1 MSGDI
6 RSIANG
12 TAYDIVVVGA
22 GGAGMAA
29 ALFAAIDG
37 RKVLLVER
45 TEYVGG
51 TTAFSGAT
59 TWIPNT
65 LHKAGV
71 NGDDNPEK
79 AAAFLRGVVGNHSS
93 EAMRDAFLRNGPDAI
108 ARLEAETDVHFR
120 ARPLHPDY
128 VQEVEGAT
136 VRGRALEPLPFDGRK
151 LGKDLALV
159 RPPIPEFTVLGG
171 MMVDRDDIP
180 HLLNMKNSWKSF
192 LYSIRIV
199 GRFGLDRVRWGRGTR
214 LLMGNALIGRL
225 LYSLRKCRVDIL
237 VNTSVE
243 ELVRGKS
250 GIEGLVIRDGIDDG
264 GTRRRIAVRHG
275 VIMATGGFTRHPKR
289 RAELLPEAAVYSPT
303 APGATGEMQDL
314 ALNAGARFG
323 TSGCDHAFW
332 APMSVRRRADGSMA
346 VFPHFVLDRGKPGFV
361 TVNKAGRRFVNEA
374 ASYHQFV
381 QAMFR
386 TNDESPC
393 IPAFLITDS
402 EGLRKYGIGMV
413 RPGGKGLKPFFDD
426 GYLTEEP
433 TLAELARKL
442 DIDALGLEDTV
453 RRMNGFAASGVDP
466 DFGRGTTAYHHVN
479 GDAAHKPNPNLGT
492 IGTAPFYAVRLHP
505 GDIGA
510 STGLVTDEHAQ
521 VLGPDDKPIGGLY
534 ACGNDMQS
542 IMGGTYPGPGITIG
556 PGITFAYIAARH
568 AGGRTSAERSAR
580 EKTAQEKTIA
590 ANAFAGE
597 IEQ

>member
-6 RSIANG
+6 RDIADG

-37 RKVLLVER
+37 QKVLLVER

-65 LHKAGV
+65 QHKASV

-93 EAMRDAFLRNGPDAI
+93 EALRDAFLRNGPAAI
-108 ARLEAETDVHFR
+108 ARLEAESDVHFR

-180 HLLNMKNSWKSF
+180 HLLNMKNSLKSF
-192 LYSIRIV
+192 LHSMRIV
-199 GRFGLDRVRWGRGTR
+199 GRYGIDRVRWGRGTR

-225 LYSLRKCRVDIL
+225 LYSLRKRGVDIL
-237 VNTSVE
+237 VKTSVE

-250 GIEGLVIRDGIDDG
+250 GIEGLVVRDGTSDG

-314 ALNAGARFG
+314 ALDAGARFG

-332 APMSVRRRADGSMA
+332 APMSVRRRADGSQA

-386 TNDESPC
+386 TNDDSPC
-393 IPAFLITDS
+393 IPTFLITDI

-413 RPGGKGLKPFFDD
+413 RPGGKGLKPFLDD
-426 GYLTEEP
+426 GYLTEAP

-442 DIDALGLEDTV
+442 DIDAAGLEDTV

-466 DFGRGTTAYHHVN
+466 EFGRGTTAYHHVN
-479 GDAAHKPNPNLGT
+479 GDAAHKPNPNLGA
-492 IGTAPFYAVRLHP
+492 IGIAPFYAVRLYP

-510 STGLVTDEHAQ
+510 STGLMTDEHAQ

-556 PGITFAYIAARH
+556 PGITFAYIATRH
-568 AGGRTSAERSAR
+568 AEIRTSTEEFAR
-580 EKTAQEKTIA
+580 KEAIA

-597 IEQ
+597 IGQ

>member
-1 MSGDI
+1 MPMIGDI
-6 RSIANG
+6 RDIADG
-12 TAYDIVVVGA
+12 AAYDIVVVGA

-37 RKVLLVER
+37 LSVLLVER
-45 TEYVGG
+45 TEYLGG
-51 TTAFSGAT
+51 TTAYSGAT

-65 LHKAGV
+65 QHKASV
-71 NGDDNPEK
+71 NGDDSPEK
-79 AAAFLRGVVGNHSS
+79 AAAFLRNVVGNHSS
-93 EAMRDAFLRNGPDAI
+93 EAMRDAFLTHGPAAI

-151 LGKDLALV
+151 LGDDLALV

-180 HLLNMKNSWKSF
+180 HLLNLKKSWKSF
-192 LYSIRIV
+192 VYSMRIV
-199 GRFGLDRVRWGRGTR
+199 GRYGIDRIRRGRGTR

-225 LYSLRKCRVDIL
+225 LYSLHKRGVDIL
-237 VNTSVE
+237 VKTRVE
-243 ELVRGKS
+243 ELVRGRA
-250 GIEGLVIRDGIDDG
+250 GVEGLVITDGAI
-264 GTRRRIAVRHG
+264 RRTIVARHG
-275 VIMATGGFTRHPKR
+275 VVMATGGFTRNPKR
-289 RAELLPEAAVYSPT
+289 RAELLPSAAIHSPT

-314 ALNAGARFG
+314 ALTAGARFG
-323 TSGCDHAFW
+323 TSGCDNAFW
-332 APMSVRRRADGSMA
+332 APMSVRRRPDGSEA

-374 ASYHQFV
+374 TSYHQFV

-386 TNDESPC
+386 TNEKTPC

-402 EGLRKYGIGMV
+402 TGLQKYGIGMV
-413 RPGGKGLKPFFDD
+413 RPGGKGLKPFLED
-426 GYLTEEP
+426 GYLTEAP
-433 TLAELARKL
+433 TLTELAGKL
-442 DIDALGLEDTV
+442 DIDAAGLEETV
-453 RRMNGFAASGVDP
+453 SRMNGYAVSGVDP
-466 DFGRGTTAYHHVN
+466 EFGRGTTPYHHVN
-479 GDAAHKPNPNLGT
+479 GDAAHKPNPNLGP
-492 IGTAPFYAVRLHP
+492 IGTAPFYAVRLYP

-510 STGLVTDEHAQ
+510 STGLVTNEHAR

-568 AGGRTSAERSAR
+568 ARERIVGETSSPTR
-580 EKTAQEKTIA
+580 EL
-590 ANAFAGE
+590 AGE
-597 IEQ
+597 IGQ